1 MKGPDLIGWASSAIL
16 LFTLGRQ
23 VYKQWRER
31 STQGVS
37 HWLFVGQLAA
47 STGFVIYSYLLDNWV
62 FVFTNVAILLTAV
75 TGQVIYRR
83 NANREENGEAG

>member
-1 MKGPDLIGWASSAIL
+1 VKGPDLIGWVSSAIL
-16 LFTLGRQ
+16 LLTLGRQ

-83 NANREENGEAG
+83 NANRENGEAD

>member
-1 MKGPDLIGWASSAIL
+1 VKFADVIGWASSGIL
-16 LFTLGRQ
+16 LFTLARQ

-47 STGFVIYSYLLDNWV
+47 STGFVIYSYLVDNRV
-62 FVFTNVAILLTAV
+62 FVFTNAAILLTAV
-75 TGQVIYRR
+75 VGQVIYRR
-83 NANREENGEAG
+83 NKKREEQAEAG